1 MTPQRWS
8 KPDEVADDL
17 ARERREPAAAAPAP
31 TPADLVLN
39 LQRSAGNAAV
49 QRALLQRNGPGTAT
63 RTKSAE
69 EQQCDTAIAAE
80 DWTAAVPLLAARKPW
95 ALNKLKGLTVEQLRY
110 LDDAVR
116 RANVADPWLGT
127 TVRAGM
133 AALGVATSRQGPATG
148 YGRVEGKEGT
158 VVDGD
163 ATATPKKHFKY
174 PFEVSF
180 WPASADVRAD
190 EIAFIQTARIVN
202 TTTGDNDS
210 PFGQK
215 RMTPDHTKVDRLTGK
230 EQGWYGM
237 SDAEAGGSTMKLWT
251 KGSRDPA
258 WMRDT
263 PSAAKGNREYHF
275 ETSVVCRK
283 GADAGKVYAVVT
295 WGFTVDATLKITPKK
310 SEVFNKPSPEFDAAV
325 AAWNA
330 QAAGAEADR
339 NAPGQKTLPADL
351 T

>member
-1 MTPQRWS
+1 
-8 KPDEVADDL
+8 
-17 ARERREPAAAAPAP
+17 
-31 TPADLVLN
+31 
-39 LQRSAGNAAV
+39 
-49 QRALLQRNGPGTAT
+49 
-63 RTKSAE
+63 
-69 EQQCDTAIAAE
+69 
-80 DWTAAVPLLAARKPW
+80 
-95 ALNKLKGLTVEQLRY
+95 
-110 LDDAVR
+110 
-116 RANVADPWLGT
+116 
-127 TVRAGM
+127 
-133 AALGVATSRQGPATG
+133 
-148 YGRVEGKEGT
+148 
-158 VVDGD
+158 
-163 ATATPKKHFKY
+163 
-174 PFEVSF
+174 
-180 WPASADVRAD
+180 
-190 EIAFIQTARIVN
+190 
-202 TTTGDNDS
+202 
-210 PFGQK
+210 
-215 RMTPDHTKVDRLTGK
+215 
-230 EQGWYGM
+230 M